1 MALLLEYSTDYGVT
15 VKGDNLFIEGVFA
28 KAMVKNENSRVYPI
42 ALLEREVSKLLP
54 KIENKQ
60 LFGQL
65 NHPEEPQIDLSRVAI
80 RIDELFW
87 VKNELFGKAK
97 VLDTPMG
104 EIAKTLVREG
114 QIGISSRGIGTVGAD
129 GIVRDNYQLITF
141 DLVAD
146 PSTTEMVSCVHE
158 SIRRDDSFEKMM
170 KIWIQKTRELNNK

>member
-15 VKGDNLFIEGVFA
+15 VKGENLFIEGVFA
-28 KAMVKNENSRVYPI
+28 KAMTKNENSRIYPL
-42 ALLEREVSKLLP
+42 ALLEREVNKLLP

-80 RIDELFW
+80 RIDELVW

-97 VLDTPMG
+97 ILDTPMG
-104 EIAKTLVREG
+104 QIAKTLVREG
-114 QIGISSRGIGTVGAD
+114 QIGISSRGVGTVAD
-129 GIVRDNYQLITF
+129 DGTVKDNYNLITF

-146 PSTTEMVSCVHE
+146 PSTTEMVKGVSE
-158 SIRRDDSFEKMM
+158 SIQRADSFERMM
-170 KIWIQKTRELNNK
+170 DIWVKKAKEYYK